1 MMRAYTLFRA
11 CAVIFVLFA
20 LGHTFGFLRFKP
32 ATPEGLAV
40 KTAMDAVRFPFG
52 NATRTYGEL
61 YRGFGLFVTAYL
73 LFSALFAWKLPSI
86 LASSPETYRV
96 LAGGFLAVQIAS
108 AALSWIYFAL
118 PPAVLSSAVVL
129 CLAWGMLLARSA

>member
-1 MMRAYTLFRA
+1 MRADTLFKT

-20 LGHTFGFLRFKP
+20 IGHTFGFLRFKP
-32 ATPEGLAV
+32 ATSEGLAV
-40 KTAMDAVRFPFG
+40 KTAMDAVTFPFG
-52 NATRTYGEL
+52 NVTRSYGDF

-86 LASSPETYRV
+86 LAASPDAYRV
-96 LAGGFLAVQIAS
+96 LAGGFLAVQIAC

-118 PPAVLSSAVVL
+118 PPGVLSSAVVL
-129 CLAWGMLLARSA
+129 CLAWGMLLARSP

>member
-1 MMRAYTLFRA
+1 
-11 CAVIFVLFA
+11 
-20 LGHTFGFLRFKP
+20 
-32 ATPEGLAV
+32 
-40 KTAMDAVRFPFG
+40 MDAVTFPFG
-52 NATRTYGEL
+52 NVTRSYGDF

-86 LASSPETYRV
+86 LAASPDTYRV
-96 LAGGFLAVQIAS
+96 LAGAFLAVQIAC

-129 CLAWGMLLARSA
+129 CLAWGMLLARSP